1 MNYKVLFVILDGVG
15 DHTIKDL
22 GSKTP
27 LEAAKKPNI
36 DYLAKYGENGM
47 IYPIDIGVT
56 PGSDT
61 AHLSLFGY
69 DPYRDYPGRGVF
81 EALGTGI
88 ELKKGDVAFRVNV
101 ATVDDQLRV
110 IDRRAGRNDYGIE
123 QLFQELNGIEIE
135 GIKIILK
142 HTVEHRGV
150 LVLRG
155 SGLSKEVEGNDPHKV
170 GTRVKEF
177 KALDKNAEKI
187 AEILEMLTKKFY
199 ELARKHPINE
209 ERKRKGLLPA
219 NYLLIRGAGMLKEVE
234 PFEKKWGLKASFIAG
249 AAMYLGVAR
258 YVGIEAF
265 APPGATGTVKTSLI
279 SKAESAIA
287 ERDKKDIV
295 FVHIKATDSL
305 SHDRK
310 PIDKKK
316 FIELIDRQFFSRV
329 KDEFDIIIVTGD
341 HTTSSVFGE
350 HTADPVPLLIYSTI
364 AQRKD
369 SVKNFAERKS
379 YKGILGFVKGRDLM
393 RIIINKLGKS
403 KKFGF

>member
-36 DYLAKYGENGM
+36 DYLAKYGENGV

-81 EALGTGI
+81 EALGTEI

-142 HTVEHRGV
+142 HIVEY
-150 LVLRG
+150 G
-155 SGLSKEVEGNDPHKV
+155 SS
-170 GTRVKEF
+170 
-177 KALDKNAEKI
+177 
-187 AEILEMLTKKFY
+187 
-199 ELARKHPINE
+199 
-209 ERKRKGLLPA
+209 
-219 NYLLIRGAGMLKEVE
+219 
-234 PFEKKWGLKASFIAG
+234 
-249 AAMYLGVAR
+249 
-258 YVGIEAF
+258 
-265 APPGATGTVKTSLI
+265 
-279 SKAESAIA
+279 
-287 ERDKKDIV
+287 
-295 FVHIKATDSL
+295 
-305 SHDRK
+305 
-310 PIDKKK
+310 
-316 FIELIDRQFFSRV
+316 
-329 KDEFDIIIVTGD
+329 
-341 HTTSSVFGE
+341 
-350 HTADPVPLLIYSTI
+350 
-364 AQRKD
+364 
-369 SVKNFAERKS
+369 
-379 YKGILGFVKGRDLM
+379 
-393 RIIINKLGKS
+393 
-403 KKFGF
+403 